1 MSLYIKYNNQSL
13 NEDDSNT
20 DQAYLL
26 LQSEYFKKIIESIYQ
41 IYHDYE
47 MKEGKNIK
55 LVPMMKK
62 FYKIESDKI
71 PTEKKIEFSYI
82 IFKIKDL
89 GIHTSHQ
96 KSMLTI
102 GATGQWITDKN
113 VKLDIPTRDSEPD
126 SVDND
131 NVMEVQFR

>member
-1 MSLYIKYNNQSL
+1 
-13 NEDDSNT
+13 
-20 DQAYLL
+20 
-26 LQSEYFKKIIESIYQ
+26 
-41 IYHDYE
+41 